1 MIHRRRSTKVVQ
13 NPRKKDK
20 LIEGKALHRQRFENV
35 VRYLARVTD
44 NRLGMNPGWG
54 ILPADALRSLQAKN
68 ARPAQGSAEPPAG

>member
-1 MIHRRRSTKVVQ
+1 MEIHRRRSTKVVQ
-13 NPRKKDK
+13 NPRKKDG

-54 ILPADALRSLQAKN
+54 ILPADA
-68 ARPAQGSAEPPAG
+68 